1 MLSIV
6 RTKNEQPKDTSTGM
20 LTMFS
25 QIILH
30 EFTNYSQTFKCRA
43 NLAVPHAETPP
54 GPAAFWIVLM
64 PGSAWLYGL
73 ERP

>member
-25 QIILH
+25 QIFLH
-30 EFTNYSQTFKCRA
+30 EFTNYSQTFEFRA
-43 NLAVPHAETPP
+43 NLAAPHAQTPP
-54 GPAAFWIVLM
+54 GPAAIWIVM
-64 PGSAWLYGL
+64 IPGPAWMYGL